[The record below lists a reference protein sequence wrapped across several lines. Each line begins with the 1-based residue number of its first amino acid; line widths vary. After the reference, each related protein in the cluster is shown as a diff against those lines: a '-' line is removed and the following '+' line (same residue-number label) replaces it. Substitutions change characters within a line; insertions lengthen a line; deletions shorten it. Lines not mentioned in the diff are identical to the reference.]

1 MNNVLKNSL
10 YTTAWIVLVS
20 LNSVNAA
27 INPGTG
33 VQNTLRTEWTADTV
47 IQVWLS
53 NLLTFLYL
61 VAVVLGIW
69 WGFNILTAGW
79 DEKKVEKWKTIII
92 QAIVWVVI
100 IFLAGSIIDWLLTFI
115 LK

>member
-33 VQNTLRTEWTADTV
+33 VQNTLRTEWTA
-47 IQVWLS
+47 IQ
-53 NLLTFLYL
+53 LYKF
-61 VAVVLGIW
+61 GYQIY
-69 WGFNILTAGW
+69 
-79 DEKKVEKWKTIII
+79 
-92 QAIVWVVI
+92 
-100 IFLAGSIIDWLLTFI
+100 
-115 LK
+115 